1 MVTFIQ
7 IMKTFGLHYVQTEL
21 SISSVTVI
29 YIKPYEQLAQKLS

>member
-29 YIKPYEQLAQKLS
+29 YKPYEQLTQKLS